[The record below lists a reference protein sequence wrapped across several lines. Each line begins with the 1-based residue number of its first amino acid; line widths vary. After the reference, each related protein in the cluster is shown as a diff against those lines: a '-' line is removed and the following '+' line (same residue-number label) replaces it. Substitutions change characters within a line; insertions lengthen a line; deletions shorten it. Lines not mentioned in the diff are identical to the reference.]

1 MIALRIYISLIAL
14 KQRRPEAMSNYL
26 SAVRRI
32 QSADNLGKLER
43 LERSLDNLYNLGL
56 LTVSE
61 FVKLDCLLMDQYCI
75 LEEA

>member
-1 MIALRIYISLIAL
+1 
-14 KQRRPEAMSNYL
+14 MSNYQ

-61 FVKLDCLLMDQYCI
+61 FVKLDCLLMDQYCL

>member
-1 MIALRIYISLIAL
+1 
-14 KQRRPEAMSNYL
+14 MSNYQ

-56 LTVSE
+56 FTVSE
-61 FVKLDCLLMDQYCI
+61 FVKLDCLLMDQYCL

>member
-1 MIALRIYISLIAL
+1 
-14 KQRRPEAMSNYL
+14 MSNYQ
-26 SAVRRI
+26 SAVKRI

-43 LERSLDNLYNLGL
+43 LERSLDNLYCMGL

>member
-1 MIALRIYISLIAL
+1 MN
-14 KQRRPEAMSNYL
+14 NYQ